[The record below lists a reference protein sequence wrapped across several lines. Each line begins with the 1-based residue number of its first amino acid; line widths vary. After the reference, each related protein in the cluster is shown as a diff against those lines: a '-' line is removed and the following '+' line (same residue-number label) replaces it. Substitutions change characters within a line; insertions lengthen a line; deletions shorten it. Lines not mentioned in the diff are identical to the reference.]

1 MSLTTRPRRPAP
13 GFTFIVLV
21 LLVAVAA
28 GAALGATYLPRYFP
42 GLVEARGRASAPGQA
57 APGGTAPGG
66 SAPGGVAPGGV
77 APGGSAPGVAPPVPP
92 MAAPA
97 PAPPGGAN
105 MEATIVR
112 VVEMVRPA
120 VVNINTR
127 AQVPTFFGVYPQE
140 GAGSGVIV
148 RSDGLILTNHHV
160 IQGAQEITVTLV
172 SGQELRGRV
181 VGADPFTDLAV
192 IKVDGQRQLPVV
204 QMGTSRTIKVGQLAI
219 AIGNP
224 FGLGS
229 SVTVGVVSALN
240 RSIQISPNFVV
251 ESLIQTDA
259 AINPGN
265 SGGALVDS
273 SGRLIGINTAIVR
286 EAQGIGFAI
295 PVDIAQAIMRQLIT
309 QGRVVRPALGIIL
322 GGEID
327 PQIARAYNL
336 PVDYGVLVADVPPG
350 GPAAAAGI
358 RPGDIIVAI
367 NGRRIENINELRRTL
382 FDYKPGDRVRV
393 EVVRDGR
400 RLTVTV
406 TLTELRT

>member
-1 MSLTTRPRRPAP
+1 
-13 GFTFIVLV
+13 
-21 LLVAVAA
+21 
-28 GAALGATYLPRYFP
+28 
-42 GLVEARGRASAPGQA
+42 
-57 APGGTAPGG
+57 
-66 SAPGGVAPGGV
+66 
-77 APGGSAPGVAPPVPP
+77 

-160 IQGAQEITVTLV
+160 IQGAQEITVTLL